1 MIYIDIYKMYIYI
14 RIYSRRKR
22 KENKTDYHN
31 ASRDELE
38 DASGTY
44 CHGVCSNLSFNYREM
59 RFKLSIYGCKVCLE
73 SVCLSVCLC
82 VSFCCW
88 VRDAATALNLN
99 HSQYSLG
106 AGCVE
111 PDASL
116 LCVFTFMLKN
126 FFLTSSMLKSS
137 SIAG

>member
-1 MIYIDIYKMYIYI
+1 M
-14 RIYSRRKR
+14 
-22 KENKTDYHN
+22 
-31 ASRDELE
+31 
-38 DASGTY
+38 
-44 CHGVCSNLSFNYREM
+44 GVRCVSS
-59 RFKLSIYGCKVCLE
+59 
-73 SVCLSVCLC
+73 LSVCVCPC
-82 VSFCCW
+82 VCVW
-88 VRDAATALNLN
+88 VVVVRDAATALKLN